1 MREDGRGRAPDEMC
15 DELPVGMWL
24 VWGVLGGVLL
34 WAALIALV
42 RWAWRAVM
50 HF

>member
-1 MREDGRGRAPDEMC
+1 MREDGRGQAPDGVS
-15 DELPVGMWL
+15 DGLPVGMWL

-34 WAALIALV
+34 WAGLIALA
-42 RWAWRAVM
+42 RWAWRAVV